1 MKNNKKILTEEILRI
16 QKIMGVI
23 KEDILSESPEDPK
36 LWELI
41 TKIFK
46 KDASKI
52 TSEDIT
58 KEVESASE
66 RIKVNPQIVENGFK
80 SLLEKLK
87 TGGLNDADKEF
98 MSSVLRALD
107 PIGIKT
113 MSNEVI
119 NALKSARPHAADEII
134 NYLKDPRYSNEDIL
148 PYLQKQFP
156 NIDDASLTILRDE
169 LQENP
174 IEFKTQPEPIPT
186 PQPEPEP
193 TPEPSPEPEPTPEP
207 NPEDSKKF
215 NESLKK
221 LMEFFTIDNLI
232 DVLKYKTKTN
242 LWINESFT
250 SGKEKGFSDKMA
262 EINKNIV
269 SISNEYSEALK
280 DNTTIDYT
288 EYRKRIFEQ
297 LAIFKRMSQQVKIEC
312 RDNLIK
318 QLPSNVLAQLNTQK
332 ATESFNEKELTK
344 LWNYITEN
352 NGNAKDFETKYT
364 TFVQGFLK
372 IFTEKDK
379 RGQRILRLLL
389 NWDARLGSEYRNNIL
404 SRKFGRASVLS
415 IELFKRA
422 AILAGFYG
430 AIDYWLALQENKN
443 GLPVTIPE
451 IIPYIGGVQLEPL
464 VKWDKDNNNT
474 VLGGTMYLASHML
487 RAAWERFKT
496 QPIESISNTGP
507 LISLYETFITN
518 PELQRKRT
526 EVETQAFQIE
536 LKNFLDDLH
545 KKDPNYLNLKDQ
557 SQKTKYDQDS
567 TAAFTEQYK
576 LMMKDWDQIK
586 ETNNDLK

>member
-1 MKNNKKILTEEILRI
+1 MKNTKKILTEEILRI

-23 KEDILSESPEDPK
+23 KEDILSEQPEDPK
-36 LWELI
+36 LLELI

-52 TSEDIT
+52 TSEDIA
-58 KEVESASE
+58 KEVESAAG
-66 RIKVNPQIVENGFK
+66 RIKVNPQIVVDGFK

-87 TGGLNDADKEF
+87 TSGLNDVDKEF
-98 MSSVLRALD
+98 MSSTIRAID

-113 MSNEVI
+113 MADGIVNSI
-119 NALKSARPHAADEII
+119 KNAQPHTF
-134 NYLKDPRYSNEDIL
+134 NQLLNMLHDPRYSNEELL
-148 PYLQKQFP
+148 PYLHKQFP

-169 LQENP
+169 IQENP

-193 TPEPSPEPEPTPEP
+193 TPEPNPEPEPTPEP

-215 NESLKK
+215 NESLKR

-232 DVLKYKTKTN
+232 DVLKYKSKTN
-242 LWINESFT
+242 LWINKSFT
-250 SGKEKGFSDKMA
+250 RGTEKGFSDKMA

-269 SISNEYSEALK
+269 AISDEYSEALK

-288 EYRKRIFEQ
+288 KYRERIFEQ
-297 LAIFKRMSQQVKIEC
+297 LTIFKRMGQQVKIEC

-389 NWDARLGSEYRNNIL
+389 NWDARLGSEFRNNIL

-415 IELFKRA
+415 IELVKRA

-464 VKWDKDNNNT
+464 VKWDKDDNNT
-474 VLGGTMYLASHML
+474 VWGGTKYLAQHVLS
-487 RAAWERFKT
+487 AAWERFKT
-496 QPIESISNTGP
+496 QPIESITNTGP

-526 EVETQAFQIE
+526 QVETQAFQIE
-536 LKNFLDDLH
+536 LQNFLDTLH

-576 LMMKDWDQIK
+576 LMMKDWEQIK
-586 ETNNDLK
+586 ETNTDLK